1 MNEVR
6 IKNLK
11 DLEKFA
17 RKFGD
22 ELKGGEIIGLIGDLG
37 AGKTTFVQYL
47 AKALGVKTAVK
58 SPTFILMQV
67 FETGVVA
74 KKRGAKH
81 LCHVDAYRLKDTA
94 ELKMIGFDDYARNK
108 KTVCLVEWA
117 DRTPEI
123 RLYQGYRELS
133 FGFGLDEERVIKVS
147 K

>member
-1 MNEVR
+1 MNDFR

-17 RKFGD
+17 LKFAD

-37 AGKTTFVQYL
+37 AGKTSFVQYL

-67 FETGVVA
+67 FETCA
-74 KKRGAKH
+74 AARKRGITE
-81 LCHVDAYRLKDTA
+81 LCHVDAYRLNDMT
-94 ELKMIGFDDYARNK
+94 ELKTIGFDDYARDK

-123 RLYQGYRELS
+123 RLYQGYREIS